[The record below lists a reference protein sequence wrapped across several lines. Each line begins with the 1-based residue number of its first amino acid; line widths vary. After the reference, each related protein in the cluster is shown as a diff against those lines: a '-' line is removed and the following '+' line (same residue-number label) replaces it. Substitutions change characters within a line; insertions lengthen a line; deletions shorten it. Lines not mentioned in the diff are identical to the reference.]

1 MKQIFHVLLSCI
13 TLITSSLVIAENAPY
28 VDLRKTTFRAV
39 VTEVIS
45 PTSVKLVTERRGY
58 KEELILTLA
67 DIKPGNNAIGL
78 CKKASNPHHH
88 HKSIGPKSAK
98 APEKTPELKHACK
111 VLRETIDGK
120 NVGVQ
125 ITQWEHPT
133 HGYLSLGETVINYEL
148 ISTGEYRVDYDQ
160 SRSAHLVKLEKKAR
174 CDRVGSWEEMLGNKI
189 EEMKC
194 QD

>member
-1 MKQIFHVLLSCI
+1 MKPISRVLLSCF

-28 VDLRKTTFRAV
+28 VDLRKNTFRAV
-39 VTEVIS
+39 VAEVIS

-67 DIKPGNNAIGL
+67 DIKPGNNAVGF

-88 HKSIGPKSAK
+88 HKMIGPKATK
-98 APEKTPELKHACK
+98 APEQTPELKHTCK
-111 VLRETIDGK
+111 VLRNTLDSK
-120 NVGVQ
+120 DVGVQ
-125 ITQWEHPT
+125 IIQWEHPA
-133 HGYLSLGETVINYEL
+133 HGYLFFGETVINYDL
-148 ISTGEYRVDYDQ
+148 ISKGEYRVDYAQ